1 MSTLTGKFSVT
12 ASSVAVSAEFLSASL
27 ALFCADT
34 RKGMTQDAQHAY
46 AIVAA
51 HAGESDRRSN
61 YLLHYKAAA
70 GGNHEH
76 AHDHRAHATGVK
88 VGRRSGGA
96 GAGAGAGGG
105 GGQSSK

>member
-1 MSTLTGKFSVT
+1 MSQLTGKFSVT
-12 ASSVAVSAEFLSASL
+12 ASSIASAEFLSASL
-27 ALFCADT
+27 VLFGADT
-34 RKGMTQDAQHAY
+34 RNGMTQHTQQAY

-51 HAGESDRRSN
+51 HAGENDRRNN

-76 AHDHRAHATGVK
+76 GHEHRVQASGVK
-88 VGRRSGGA
+88 VRRSSGGAGA

-105 GGQSSK
+105 GQSSK